1 MRSQPKKVTVRKKRS
16 RVYGVRFIS
25 AIFAAVTLILFLIL
39 RENVLYAA
47 LLCSVF
53 DIPMLVLWLYYETWK
68 MVFTESAI
76 HRKIF
81 FIEKIYSY
89 SDVKYAISSYSRTLR
104 HYFKIFFKDG
114 KNILISMDDDNA
126 EQAKH
131 LLRKRVTVRI
141 IK

>member
-1 MRSQPKKVTVRKKRS
+1 MKYPPKKVTVRKKRS
-16 RVYGVRFIS
+16 YVYGVRFIS

-47 LLCSVF
+47 LLCAVF
-53 DIPMLVLWLYYETWK
+53 DVPMLVLWLYYETWK

-89 SDVKYAISSYSRTLR
+89 SDVKYAASAYSHTIRYYL
-104 HYFKIFFKDG
+104 KIFLKDG
-114 KNILISMDDDNA
+114 KSVLVPMDDENA
-126 EQAKH
+126 EQAKK
-131 LLRKRVTVRI
+131 LLRKYVTVRI